1 MNHYELM
8 LKKSKEY
15 RKVMN
20 HVNKDYHMAFKE
32 WLVNK
37 TDEFR
42 PNNQA
47 YIVAGTLILW
57 VAWLFFNGG
66 STNDM
71 FVPRTNGP
79 AKIIMN
85 TVIGG
90 SFGGIVAV
98 FLKPHVLG
106 TYSFINRYDTVALC
120 SGILVGLVSVTGC
133 CDRVECWAAL
143 IIGGIG
149 GLFYILGCYVLE
161 RLHVDD
167 PVEAVQVHMFG
178 GIWGTMAV
186 GLFDNE
192 KGLFYGGEG
201 SGTFFGYQ
209 LLAIICVM
217 GWVSLTSGTIFL
229 TLKRLGLFRVD
240 KAIELIG
247 LDIAEMGGLSEEVYE
262 KIRKE
267 FGNGISPPQS
277 P

>member
-1 MNHYELM
+1 
-8 LKKSKEY
+8 
-15 RKVMN
+15 
-20 HVNKDYHMAFKE
+20 
-32 WLVNK
+32 
-37 TDEFR
+37 
-42 PNNQA
+42 
-47 YIVAGTLILW
+47 
-57 VAWLFFNGG
+57 
-66 STNDM
+66 M

-98 FLKPHVLG
+98 FVKPHVLG

-120 SGILVGLVSVTGC
+120 SGILVGLVSITGC

-143 IIGGIG
+143 VIGGIG
-149 GLFYILGCYVLE
+149 GLFYILGCYILE
-161 RLHVDD
+161 KIQVDD

-192 KGLFYGGEG
+192 KGLLYGGDG

-209 LLAIICVM
+209 LLAIVCVM
-217 GWVSLTSGTIFL
+217 SWVGLTSGTIFL

-247 LDIAEMGGLSEEVYE
+247 LDIAEMGGLSEDVYE

-267 FGNGISPPQS
+267 FGNGISPP
-277 P
+277 

>member
-1 MNHYELM
+1 
-8 LKKSKEY
+8 
-15 RKVMN
+15 
-20 HVNKDYHMAFKE
+20 
-32 WLVNK
+32 
-37 TDEFR
+37 
-42 PNNQA
+42 
-47 YIVAGTLILW
+47 VAGTLILW

-85 TVIGG
+85 TVIAG
-90 SFGGIVAV
+90 SSGGIVAV

-120 SGILVGLVSVTGC
+120 SGILVGLVSITGC
-133 CDRVECWAAL
+133 CDRVECWAAF

-161 RLHVDD
+161 SLHVDD

-178 GIWGTMAV
+178 GIWGTLAV

-192 KGLFYGGEG
+192 KGLFYNGEG

-209 LLAIICVM
+209 LLAIVCVM
-217 GWVSLTSGTIFL
+217 GWVGLTSGTIFL

-247 LDIAEMGGLSEEVYE
+247 LDIAEMGGLSEDVYE